1 MLRTTDCIKKMEAAR
16 SLWLNLSVKTKP
28 AGSVGPDSLE
38 PPVDIKGTAFMAVLL
53 LLVSQHKLK
62 ILKCSLTSS
71 RWFQVINTGCSG
83 R

>member
-53 LLVSQHKLK
+53 LLV
-62 ILKCSLTSS
+62 
-71 RWFQVINTGCSG
+71 
-83 R
+83 